1 VGHLVAALM
10 VLLLLLL
17 VVVQVGLL
25 LLQVELLQVVVR
37 RLLLLLLVVRR
48 LLLLLVVQG
57 NGHAGRQIRQEASGT
72 AWRGCMPGPRAAAQ
86 GRRDAGP
93 ASARSWHPHAAT
105 HSGVGRQVEQAGR
118 NGRWSRLPVLM
129 LHGRCHLHLLSD
141 VVGHCGHRSGSFLRH
156 VLLTSHSAHP
166 GLRTAAV
173 RTGQRAGR
181 SCQGATCAGV
191 AQGKVLQG
199 KRGLTRGQLVQF
211 EGSSCECG
219 IIR

>member
-1 VGHLVAALM
+1 VEPRSLAAQGTALGLGIGVELAQRGGGGRGTGAGAETGLVGHLVAALM

-141 VVGHCGHRSGSFLRH
+141 VVGHCGHK
-156 VLLTSHSAHP
+156 
-166 GLRTAAV
+166 
-173 RTGQRAGR
+173 
-181 SCQGATCAGV
+181 C
-191 AQGKVLQG
+191 
-199 KRGLTRGQLVQF
+199 
-211 EGSSCECG
+211 
-219 IIR
+219 I